1 MKFLFDLLPVILFFG
16 IFKWGEGHQD
26 AAHSI
31 VAQYMGGL
39 ISGGTVLPA
48 QAPILLATIVL
59 CIASA
64 LQIAYLLA
72 RGKKVDGLLWV
83 STVIM
88 ALFGG
93 LTIYFHNDDFL
104 RWKPTILY
112 WFFAGA
118 IFIGQFVFKKN
129 LMRKAMEAQI
139 KLPEEI
145 WAKLG
150 LAWGIFFLA
159 LGFLNLLLAFV
170 VFKGDLAAW
179 VNFKVFGITGLFL
192 VFIVGQT
199 FYLSKYIEEEKV

>member
-199 FYLSKYIEEEKV
+199 LFLSKYIEEEA

>member
-64 LQIAYLLA
+64 LQIAYLLV

-199 FYLSKYIEEEKV
+199 LFLSKYIEEEA

>member
-83 STVIM
+83 STVII

-139 KLPEEI
+139 KLPDEI

-150 LAWGIFFLA
+150 LAWGAFFLA

-199 FYLSKYIEEEKV
+199 LFLSKYIEEEA